1 MNTFDFTNLFGESS
15 LSMYFKPWVLQV
27 FVIVLTVL
35 LINFAF
41 KIFLRKLSVRAEK
54 TANPWDD
61 AFIQSANKPFRVLV
75 WVIGILFAADI
86 VASRSEAEIFRAIE
100 PIRNVTIVATLAWF
114 LIRFVKEFK
123 QAYIN
128 RKYEK
133 GDKIDITTANALV
146 KLVRASIFITAALV
160 MMQTLGFSISGVLA
174 FGGIGGIAVGF
185 AAKDLLSNFF
195 GGLMIYLDRP
205 FKVGDWIRSPDKEL
219 EGTVEDIGWRQ
230 TRIRTFSKRPIYVP
244 NSIFMNIIVENPSRM
259 SHRRI
264 YETMGLRYTDIS
276 AVNDI
281 VKEVKEMLLNHDE
294 IDTNQTMI
302 VNFNEFS
309 ESSVDFF
316 IYTFTKTTN
325 WIKYHE
331 VKHDVLLKVYEIIEK
346 HGGDLAFPTRVL
358 QIKNENASELNPAQS

>member
-1 MNTFDFTNLFGESS
+1 MNNIDITKLFGDSS
-15 LSMYFKPWVLQV
+15 LAMYFKPWVLEV
-27 FVIVLTVL
+27 FIIVLAVL
-35 LINFAF
+35 LVNFAF
-41 KIFLRKLSVRAEK
+41 KLFLRKLASRAEN

-61 AFIQSANKPFRVLV
+61 AFIQAANKPFRLLV
-75 WVIGILFAADI
+75 WVIGVLFAADI
-86 VASRSEAEIFRAIE
+86 VASQTDAEIFRAIE
-100 PIRNVTIVATLAWF
+100 PIRNVTIVATLVWF
-114 LIRFVKEFK
+114 LIRFVKEFEK
-123 QAYIN
+123 AYVYQQ
-128 RKYEK
+128 RQK
-133 GDKIDITTANALV
+133 GKSVDLTTTHALA

-160 MMQTLGFSISGVLA
+160 MLQTLGFSISGVLA

-205 FKVGDWIRSPDKEL
+205 FKVGDWIRSPDKKL
-219 EGTVEDIGWRQ
+219 EGTVEEIGWRQ

-264 YETMGLRYTDIS
+264 YETIGIRY
-276 AVNDI
+276 NDI
-281 VKEVKEMLLNHDE
+281 AVMDAIVSDVKEMLVNHEE

-302 VNFNEFS
+302 VNFNEFN

-325 WIKYHE
+325 WIKFHE
-331 VKHDVLLKVYEIIEK
+331 VKHDVLLKVSDIIQRNNAEI
-346 HGGDLAFPTRVL
+346 AFPTRVL
-358 QIKNENASELNPAQS
+358 QIENNDTSVLTKANH

>member
-1 MNTFDFTNLFGESS
+1 MENIDFTTIFGDSS
-15 LSMYFKPWVLQV
+15 LAMYFKPWVLQV
-27 FVIVLTVL
+27 FVVVLAVL
-35 LINFAF
+35 LINFTF
-41 KIFLRKLSVRAEK
+41 RIFLRKLSARAEK

-61 AFIQSANKPFRVLV
+61 AFIQAAHKPFRLLV
-75 WVIGILFAADI
+75 WVIGILFAAEI
-86 VASRSEAEIFRAIE
+86 VASQSDAEIFRAIG

-114 LIRFVKEFK
+114 LIRFIKEFEK
-123 QAYIN
+123 AYIKRQREN
-128 RKYEK
+128 GKPV
-133 GDKIDITTANALV
+133 DLTTTHALA

-160 MMQTLGFSISGVLA
+160 MLQTLGFSISGVLA

-195 GGLMIYLDRP
+195 GGLMVYLDRP

-219 EGTVEDIGWRQ
+219 EGTVEEIGWRQ

-264 YETMGLRYTDIS
+264 YETIGLRYSDI
-276 AVNDI
+276 AVVDDI
-281 VKEVKEMLLNHDE
+281 VKDVKEMLISHDE

-325 WIKYHE
+325 WLKFHE
-331 VKHDVLLKVYEIIEK
+331 VKHEVLLKVYEIIEK
-346 HGGDLAFPTRVL
+346 HNADMAFPTRVL
-358 QIKNENASELNPAQS
+358 QVETSDISTLTKS

>member
-1 MNTFDFTNLFGESS
+1 MDKIDITNIFGDSS
-15 LSMYFKPWVLQV
+15 LAMYFKPWVLQV
-27 FVIVLTVL
+27 FVVVLSVL

-41 KIFLRKLSVRAEK
+41 KIFLGKLASRAEK
-54 TANPWDD
+54 TTNPWDD
-61 AFIQSANKPFRVLV
+61 AFIAAVWRPFRLLV
-75 WVIGILFAADI
+75 WVIGVLFAADI
-86 VASRSEAEIFRAIE
+86 VASRTDAEIFKAIE
-100 PIRNVTIVATLAWF
+100 PIRNVAIVGTLAWF

-123 QAYIN
+123 QAYVK
-128 RKYEK
+128 RKYEQGEK
-133 GDKIDITTANALV
+133 VDITTANALV

-160 MMQTLGFSISGVLA
+160 MLQTLGFSISGVLA

-264 YETMGLRYTDIS
+264 YETMGLRYNDIS
-276 AVNDI
+276 VVNEIVND
-281 VKEVKEMLLNHDE
+281 VKEMLQSHDE
-294 IDTNQTMI
+294 IDTSQTMI
-302 VNFNEFS
+302 VNFNEFN

-325 WIKYHE
+325 WIRYHE
-331 VKHDVLLKVYEIIEK
+331 VKHEVLLKVYEIIEK

-358 QIKNENASELNPAQS
+358 QVENNDTSVLTEANS

>member
-1 MNTFDFTNLFGESS
+1 MNSIDLTNLYGDST
-15 LSMYFKPWVLQV
+15 LSEYFKPWVLQV
-27 FVIVLTVL
+27 FIIVLTVL

-41 KIFLRKLSVRAEK
+41 KIFLGKLDARAEK

-61 AFIQSANKPFRVLV
+61 AFIAAVWRPFRLLV
-75 WVIGILFAADI
+75 WIVGVLFAAEI
-86 VASRSEAEIFRAIE
+86 VASRSEAEIFKAIV
-100 PIRNVTIVATLAWF
+100 PIRNVTIIGTLAWF

-123 QAYIN
+123 QAYIK
-128 RKYEK
+128 RKYAKDE
-133 GDKIDITTANALV
+133 KIDITTANALA

-160 MMQTLGFSISGVLA
+160 ILQTLGFSISGVLA

-264 YETMGLRYTDIS
+264 YETIGLRYSDIS
-276 AVNDI
+276 SVNDI
-281 VKEVKEMLLNHDE
+281 VKEVKQMLLSHEE

-302 VNFNEFS
+302 VNFNELN

-325 WIKYHE
+325 WIRFHE
-331 VKHDVLLKVYEIIEK
+331 VKHEILLKVYEIIVK
-346 HGGDLAFPTRVL
+346 NGADTAFPTQVL
-358 QIKNENASELNPAQS
+358 QVENNDTAVLTGS

>member
-1 MNTFDFTNLFGESS
+1 MENFNITTLLGDSS
-15 LSMYFKPWVLQV
+15 LAMYFKPWVLQV
-27 FVIVLTVL
+27 FIIVLAVL

-41 KIFLRKLSVRAEK
+41 RIFLNNLSKRAEK

-61 AFIQSANKPFRVLV
+61 AFIRAAGRPFRVMV
-75 WVIGILFAADI
+75 WIIGVLFAAEI
-86 VASRSEAEIFRAIE
+86 VASQSDAEIFRAIV

-114 LIRFVKEFK
+114 LIRFVKEFEI
-123 QAYIN
+123 AYIK
-128 RKYEK
+128 RQRQK
-133 GDKIDITTANALV
+133 GKTVDLTTTNALA

-160 MMQTLGFSISGVLA
+160 MLQTLGFSISGVLA

-185 AAKDLLSNFF
+185 AAKANFF
-195 GGLMIYLDRP
+195 GGLMVYLDRP
-205 FKVGDWIRSPDKEL
+205 FKVGDWIRSPDKQI
-219 EGTVEDIGWRQ
+219 EGTVEEIGWRQ

-264 YETMGLRYTDIS
+264 YETMGLRYDDVSVVDEIIK
-276 AVNDI
+276 D
-281 VKEVKEMLLNHDE
+281 VKEMLTSHKE

-325 WIKYHE
+325 WVRFHE
-331 VKHDVLLKVYEIIEK
+331 VKHEVLLKVYEIVVK
-346 HGGDLAFPTRVL
+346 HGADLAFPTRVL
-358 QIKNENASELNPAQS
+358 QIENNDTSALTES